1 MKRKEKV
8 ALLSVSSNTTLII
21 LKVVAGILS
30 GSVSIISEA
39 IHSGMDLLASII
51 AFFSVKLSN
60 NPADKEHPYG
70 HGKIENVSGVIEGIL
85 ILIAAVL
92 IIAEAIKKIID
103 PVEMKETTI
112 AIIVMFIAV
121 IVNIIVSRILYK
133 VAKEEE
139 SVALE
144 ADALHLKTDVYT
156 SLGVCLGLILIRVTG
171 IYILDPMVAICVALL
186 ILKESWNLI
195 SSAFQPL
202 MDVTLSDDELKRIVR
217 VVQSYAPPVVNA
229 HKLRTRKS
237 GNIRIIDF
245 HLIVDSEMS
254 VTTAHDLCEEIEQCI
269 ERNLKNCDVQIHIEP
284 ESHLESTTKSNL
296 W

>member
-21 LKVVAGILS
+21 LKVIAGILS
-30 GSVSIISEA
+30 GSVSIVSEA

-85 ILIAAVL
+85 ILIAAFL

-112 AIIVMFIAV
+112 AIIVMLIAV
-121 IVNIIVSRILYK
+121 VVNTIVSRILYK
-133 VAKEEE
+133 VGKEED

-144 ADALHLKTDVYT
+144 ADALHLKTDVFT
-156 SLGVCLGLILIRVTG
+156 SLGVCLGLVLIRITG
-171 IYILDPMVAICVALL
+171 IYILDPIVAICVALL

-195 SSAFQPL
+195 SNAFQPL
-202 MDVTLSDDELKRIVR
+202 MDVTLSDEEVKRIVQ
-217 VVQSYAPPVVNA
+217 VVQSYSPPVINA

-237 GNIRIIDF
+237 GNVRIIDF
-245 HLIVDSEMS
+245 HLIVDSTMS
-254 VTTAHDLCEEIEQCI
+254 VTTAHNICEEIEQCI
-269 ERNLKNCDVQIHIEP
+269 ERELKNCDVQIHIEP
-284 ESHLESTTKSNL
+284 ESHLASTTKSNL